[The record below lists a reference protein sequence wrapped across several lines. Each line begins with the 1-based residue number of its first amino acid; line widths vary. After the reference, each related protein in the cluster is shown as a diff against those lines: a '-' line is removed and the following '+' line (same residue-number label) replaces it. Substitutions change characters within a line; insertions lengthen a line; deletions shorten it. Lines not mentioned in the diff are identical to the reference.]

1 MAGEFP
7 SILSKLRHDKHVNQ
21 RTAAV
26 ALNISQALLSHYE
39 NGLREPGLDFI
50 DSACEYY
57 GVSADFLLGRSSVN
71 ASFNPPAS
79 ASNSSMNDF
88 SNIIAAAMTEL
99 YSGICNCSTPDAGET
114 LTNILS
120 VFFYSLMRHYDK
132 SGSFDVPAALYPAL
146 SDAVIKAQLAR
157 LQSLRTESKLSF
169 TVPAQIK
176 KTAEEELIAIINEWR

>member
-1 MAGEFP
+1 MASEFP
-7 SILSKLRHDKHVNQ
+7 SILSKLRRDKHINQ

-71 ASFNPPAS
+71 ASFTISGNG
-79 ASNSSMNDF
+79 NTSSMTDF
-88 SNIIAAAMTEL
+88 SEMLAAAMTEL
-99 YSGICNCSTPDAGET
+99 YNGICSCSSPDAGDAV
-114 LTNILS
+114 NNMLS
-120 VFFYSLMRHYDK
+120 VFFYSLMRYYDK
-132 SGSFDVPAALYPAL
+132 SGSFDIPATLYPAL
-146 SDAVIKAQLAR
+146 SDAVIKTQLAR
-157 LQSLRTESKLSF
+157 LQSLRTECKLSF

-176 KTAEEELIAIINEWR
+176 KTAEDELNTIINDWR